1 MDKNYST
8 NNFANNMASDIVV
21 GLDIGTTKMATVIGY
36 MNNKGKIEIL
46 GHGKSASKG
55 VEFGVILNLLKAQE
69 NIRTSTQ
76 LACSHAHMDEIRSVY
91 AGIAARHIRTANCK
105 HYIFR
110 SNHMALITQ
119 EELDMMKRDV
129 EKIALP
135 PDQRIIT
142 IIPQKYVIEDSAD
155 GASHESLDPV
165 GEWGSKI
172 TGYYQIITGN
182 LSEIQKIH
190 TCITNVGIRA
200 EELIL
205 EPIAS
210 GLSCLTEDEKNRGV
224 ALIDIGGGTTDM
236 VIFQNGRPKFSK
248 VIPFAGSVITK
259 DIASVC
265 NIPED
270 TAEELKINHGS
281 CIPNKS
287 NPNRVSTILRPHGQT
302 PLKINDEQLAR
313 IIYSRVH
320 NDILGFVKQ
329 ELENSGCMD
338 MLQRGA
344 GLVLTGGGSRLRHLV
359 ELCQFDLGLST
370 RIGIPGIGFA
380 DSLSNEL
387 KQPMYSTALGLLKYG
402 IEKQTSGIQY
412 PEENIS
418 DEEPADNQAKEPG
431 TRTTGTKKGPRE
443 LWEKLQ
449 KTMGQLFDQI
459 S

>member
-1 MDKNYST
+1 
-8 NNFANNMASDIVV
+8 
-21 GLDIGTTKMATVIGY
+21 
-36 MNNKGKIEIL
+36 
-46 GHGKSASKG
+46 
-55 VEFGVILNLLKAQE
+55 
-69 NIRTSTQ
+69 
-76 LACSHAHMDEIRSVY
+76 
-91 AGIAARHIRTANCK
+91 
-105 HYIFR
+105 
-110 SNHMALITQ
+110 MALITQ

-431 TRTTGTKKGPRE
+431 TRTTETKKRPGE
-443 LWEKLQ
+443 LWKKLQ

>member
-1 MDKNYST
+1 M
-8 NNFANNMASDIVV
+8 
-21 GLDIGTTKMATVIGY
+21 
-36 MNNKGKIEIL
+36 
-46 GHGKSASKG
+46 
-55 VEFGVILNLLKAQE
+55 
-69 NIRTSTQ
+69 
-76 LACSHAHMDEIRSVY
+76 
-91 AGIAARHIRTANCK
+91 
-105 HYIFR
+105 
-110 SNHMALITQ
+110 
-119 EELDMMKRDV
+119 
-129 EKIALP
+129 
-135 PDQRIIT
+135 
-142 IIPQKYVIEDSAD
+142 
-155 GASHESLDPV
+155 
-165 GEWGSKI
+165 
-172 TGYYQIITGN
+172 
-182 LSEIQKIH
+182 
-190 TCITNVGIRA
+190 GIRA